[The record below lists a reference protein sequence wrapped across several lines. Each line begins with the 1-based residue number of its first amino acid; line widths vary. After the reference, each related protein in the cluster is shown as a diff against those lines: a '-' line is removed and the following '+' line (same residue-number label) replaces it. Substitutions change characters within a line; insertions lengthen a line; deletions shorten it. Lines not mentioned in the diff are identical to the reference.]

1 METDFFVHKYFF
13 FLEFFPFHMDENWNL
28 YVYASFKEIRTSLF
42 LRIIANIYVNGM
54 QRQNFTEKKLLW
66 KQQQISSICTKI
78 MNSYLE
84 KKKEKLFW
92 E

>member
-42 LRIIANIYVNGM
+42 LRIIANICVNGM
-54 QRQNFTEKKLLW
+54 QRQNFTEKNIVK
-66 KQQQISSICTKI
+66 TTT
-78 MNSYLE
+78 NLE
-84 KKKEKLFW
+84 YMYTT
-92 E
+92 